1 MSSIISLSK
10 KIRML
15 YFSPSYPCIFLSDK
29 YEACNS
35 YQDFLLTVLDG
46 AFDNGFFASK
56 PEMREWLIEQ
66 RLITD
71 ELPNFLE
78 SAAYYFYDENG
89 ILKRK
94 QAEN

>member
-1 MSSIISLSK
+1 
-10 KIRML
+10 
-15 YFSPSYPCIFLSDK
+15 
-29 YEACNS
+29 
-35 YQDFLLTVLDG
+35 
-46 AFDNGFFASK
+46 
-56 PEMREWLIEQ
+56 MREWLIEQ